1 VSAIVIS
8 LTQLKQVTTK
18 YHYGSVLR
26 SEGLMLVASL
36 PQAFVGEL
44 CTIRRADETLPD
56 ISAEVISISETQVKL
71 MPFQSASGISFGDK
85 LIGSGT
91 SIRLPMGSGM
101 LGHVVDAFGQPLD
114 EKELGSVQ
122 TQCVFLAS
130 HINPL
135 TRAAIDE
142 PLTTRIKALDS
153 FIPIGKGQR
162 VGILAGSGVGKSTLL
177 TMMSDSCAQQN
188 AVIVIVLVGERG
200 REVEEFVNG
209 KMFERLRRRAV
220 LVAATAEEMP
230 VTRVL
235 AVKYGLAL
243 AESLS
248 AEGKEVIFVVD
259 SLTRVAMAQR
269 EIGLAIGEPPT
280 AKGYTP
286 SVFSLLQRIVERCG
300 AFRHRASITALFS
313 VLVETDDFDDP
324 IVDTLRAVLDGHIV
338 LDRALAEQGHFPA
351 IDVLRSVSR
360 LTTNLFDAKK
370 IKLSRAGRALLSE
383 YKQKKMMIDFANAE
397 GTLTGQFQQL
407 KKKHDLLNLWLQQDE
422 LSSKTTQELELQLM
436 DIIEG

>member
-1 VSAIVIS
+1 MIN
-8 LTQLKQVTTK
+8 LTQLQDVTTR
-18 YHYGSVLR
+18 YHSGYILS

-44 CTIRRADETLPD
+44 CTIKRANESLPD
-56 ISAEVISISETQVKL
+56 IYAEVVSISETQIKL
-71 MPFQSASGISFGDK
+71 MPFQSVSGISFGDK
-85 LIGSGT
+85 LVGRGT
-91 SIRLPMGSGM
+91 SISLPMGSSM
-101 LGHVVDAFGQPLD
+101 LGHVVDAFGDPLD
-114 EKELGSVQ
+114 GQKLSKAPMK
-122 TQCVFLAS
+122 TAALAS

-135 TRAAIDE
+135 SRTAIVDTLHTRV
-142 PLTTRIKALDS
+142 KALDS

-162 VGILAGSGVGKSTLL
+162 IGILAGSGVGKSTLL
-177 TMMSDSCAQQN
+177 AMLSESCVRQN
-188 AVIVIVLVGERG
+188 SVAVIVLVGERG
-200 REVEEFVNG
+200 REVEEFVNLH
-209 KMFERLRRRAV
+209 MFDAMRDRAV
-220 LVAATAEEMP
+220 LIAATAEEMP

-248 AEGKEVIFVVD
+248 HEGKEVVFVVD

-300 AFRHRASITALFS
+300 AFRERASITALFS
-313 VLVETDDFDDP
+313 ILVETDDFDDP

-338 LDRALAEQGHFPA
+338 LDRELAEQGHFPA

-360 LTTNLFDAKK
+360 LTTNLFDLTKK
-370 IKLSRAGRALLSE
+370 QLARDGRVLLSE
-383 YKQKKMMIDFANAE
+383 YKQKKMMIEIAEAE
-397 GTLTGQFQQL
+397 GSLIGKFKHL
-407 KKKHDLLNLWLQQDE
+407 KDRHDLLIKWLQQEE
-422 LSSKTTQELELQLM
+422 LSQTPVKELDRQLM
-436 DIIEG
+436 DILEVKFT

>member
-1 VSAIVIS
+1 MIDLAD
-8 LTQLKQVTTK
+8 LKHVTTK
-18 YHYGSVLR
+18 YHSGYILC

-44 CTIRRADETLPD
+44 CTIKRADESLPD
-56 ISAEVISISETQVKL
+56 IYAEVVSISEVQVKL
-71 MPFQSASGISFGDK
+71 MPFQSVSGISFGDK
-85 LIGSGT
+85 LIGSGA
-91 SIRLPMGSGM
+91 SISLPMGSSM
-101 LGHVVDAFGQPLD
+101 LGHVVDAFGEPLD
-114 EKELGSVQ
+114 DQKLSKVPRQ
-122 TQCVFLAS
+122 TAALAA

-135 TRAAIDE
+135 SRAAIVDT
-142 PLTTRIKALDS
+142 LHTKVKALDS

-162 VGILAGSGVGKSTLL
+162 IGILAGSGVGKSTLL
-177 TMMSDSCAQQN
+177 AMLSESCAQQN

-200 REVEEFVNG
+200 REVEEFVSRD
-209 KMFERLRRRAV
+209 MFNAMRNRAV
-220 LVAATAEEMP
+220 LIAATAEEMP

-235 AVKYGLAL
+235 SVKYGLSL

-248 AEGKEVIFVVD
+248 REGKEVIFVVD

-300 AFRHRASITALFS
+300 AFRQRASITALFS
-313 VLVETDDFDDP
+313 ILVETDDFDDP

-351 IDVLRSVSR
+351 IDILRSVSR
-360 LTTNLFDAKK
+360 LTANLFDMTKK
-370 IKLSRAGRALLSE
+370 QLARDARGLLSE
-383 YKQKKMMIDFANAE
+383 YKQKKMMIELAE
-397 GTLTGQFQQL
+397 AEDSLTGKLQ
-407 KKKHDLLNLWLQQDE
+407 DLRDRHQKLIKWLQQDE
-422 LSSKTTQELELQLM
+422 LNQQSIQELDMQLL
-436 DIIEG
+436 DILDGK